1 MMQGNVP
8 IIVLDVKAVRETG
21 RSAQLSNI
29 QAGKAVAN
37 IIRSTLGP
45 KAMLKMMLD
54 PIGGICMTNDGN
66 AILREIDVAH
76 PAAKSMIELS
86 RAQDEEVGDGTTSV
100 IILAGEM
107 LNVSYD
113 FFSKEIHPSVVVAG
127 FYKALED
134 AMNYADQIATP
145 VNIENESE
153 VNDII
158 KSCLSTKFASKWDNL
173 ISDLAL
179 KAVKIVYNKESN
191 VFDCDIK
198 KYAKVEKIPGG
209 ELKEC
214 EVLDGVV
221 LNKDVIHPQM
231 RRKIENPRIVLLD
244 STLEYKKGESQTDME
259 FTKETDFTAALEQE
273 KKEVKKICDYIIK
286 VKPDVVITE
295 KGASDLAAY
304 YLQKA
309 NISVIRR
316 LRKTDNNRVAKATG
330 ATIVNRPEELTEND
344 VGKNCGLFEI
354 RKIGDE
360 YYAYFIKCK
369 NPKACSIILRGAS
382 KDVLHEMQRNLDD
395 AMCVAR
401 NIFREP
407 KLVPGGGAFEMEI
420 SARLMEN
427 SKNVEG
433 LMQLSYKAA
442 AKALEVIPRTLLE
455 NCGADVVRTIT
466 DLRAKH
472 YDQNNKDRINLGV
485 DGNKGVI
492 CDMKELKI
500 FDTLAV
506 KKQTLKTSIESTCM
520 ILRIDDI
527 VSGITKKEKGGN
539 GPQKADEE
547 DQETFGDQR
556 DG

>member
-1 MMQGNVP
+1 MMNGKVP
-8 IIVLDVKAVRETG
+8 IIVLNVQTERETG
-21 RSAQLSNI
+21 RKAQLSNI
-29 QAGKAVAN
+29 QAGKAIAS

-66 AILREIDVAH
+66 AILREIDVVH
-76 PAAKSMIELS
+76 PAAKSMIELA

-107 LNVSYD
+107 LKVSTE
-113 FFSKEIHPSVVVAG
+113 FFEKEIHPSVVVSG
-127 FYKALED
+127 YYKALED
-134 AMNYADQIATP
+134 AINIAESIATP
-145 VNIENESE
+145 VNIENEQE
-153 VNDII
+153 INDII
-158 KSCLSTKFASKWDNL
+158 KSCLATKFASKWDNL

-179 KAVKIVYNKESN
+179 KAVKTVYNKDSK

-209 ELKEC
+209 ELSEC
-214 EVLDGVV
+214 VVLDGVV

-231 RRKIENPRIVLLD
+231 RRRIENPRIVLLD
-244 STLEYKKGESQTDME
+244 STLEYKKGESQTNCE
-259 FTKETDFTAALEQE
+259 FTKETDFAAALEQE
-273 KKEVKKICDYIIK
+273 KKEVKKLCEQIIK
-286 VKPDVVITE
+286 VKPDLVITE

-309 NISVIRR
+309 NVSVIRR

-330 ATIVNRPEELTEND
+330 ATIVNRPEELTEDD

-354 RKIGDE
+354 KKIGDE
-360 YYAYFIKCK
+360 YYAYFVKCK
-369 NPKACSIILRGAS
+369 NPKSCSIILRGAS

-395 AMCVAR
+395 A
-401 NIFREP
+401 EP

-420 SARLMEN
+420 SARLIEKSN
-427 SKNVEG
+427 NIEG
-433 LMQLSYKAA
+433 LIQLPYKAVA
-442 AKALEVIPRTLLE
+442 RALEVIPRTLTQ

-472 YDQNNKDRINLGV
+472 AEQNNPDRVYLGV

-492 CDMKELKI
+492 ANMKDLKI

-506 KKQTLKTSIESTCM
+506 KKQTLKTSIESSCM

-527 VSGITKKEKGGN
+527 VSGIKKKEKGGS
-539 GPQKADEE
+539 GPQQQPDE

>member
-1 MMQGNVP
+1 MMQGQVP
-8 IIVLDVKAVRETG
+8 IIVLNVKAQRSTG

-66 AILREIDVAH
+66 GILREIDVVH

-107 LNVSYD
+107 LKVSYE
-113 FFSKEIHPSVVVAG
+113 FFQKEMHPSVVVAG

-134 AMNYADQIATP
+134 AMNYADEIATP
-145 VNIENESE
+145 VNIENEDE
-153 VNDII
+153 INNII
-158 KSCLSTKFASKWDNL
+158 KSCLATKFASKWDNL

-179 KAVKIVYNKESN
+179 KAVKTVYNKDSN

-214 EVLDGVV
+214 EVLDGVI

-259 FTKETDFTAALEQE
+259 FTKDTDFTAALEQE

-286 VKPDVVITE
+286 VKPDIVITE

-316 LRKTDNNRVAKATG
+316 LRKTDNNRLAKATG

-354 RKIGDE
+354 KKIGDE
-360 YYAYFIKCK
+360 YYAYFVKCK

-407 KLVPGGGAFEMEI
+407 KLVP
-420 SARLMEN
+420 
-427 SKNVEG
+427 V
-433 LMQLSYKAA
+433 SYTH
-442 AKALEVIPRTLLE
+442 LTLP
-455 NCGADVVRTIT
+455 TI
-466 DLRAKH
+466 
-472 YDQNNKDRINLGV
+472 YSV
-485 DGNKGVI
+485 
-492 CDMKELKI
+492 
-500 FDTLAV
+500 
-506 KKQTLKTSIESTCM
+506 
-520 ILRIDDI
+520 
-527 VSGITKKEKGGN
+527 
-539 GPQKADEE
+539 
-547 DQETFGDQR
+547 
-556 DG
+556 

>member
-1 MMQGNVP
+1 MNGRVP
-8 IIVLDVKAVRETG
+8 IIILNVETERESGRKA
-21 RSAQLSNI
+21 QISNI
-29 QAGKAVAN
+29 QAGKAVSS
-37 IIRSTLGP
+37 IVRSTLGP

-66 AILREIDVAH
+66 AILREIDVVH

-107 LNVSYD
+107 LKVSEQ
-113 FFSKEIHPSVVVAG
+113 FFKKEIHPSVVVSG
-127 FYKALED
+127 YYKALED
-134 AMNYADQIATP
+134 AINYAESISNP
-145 VNIENESE
+145 VNIENEQE
-153 VNDII
+153 VNDVI
-158 KSCLSTKFASKWDNL
+158 KSCLATKFAAKWDNL

-179 KAVKIVYNKESN
+179 KAVKIVYNKDSK

-209 ELKEC
+209 ELSEC
-214 EVLDGVV
+214 VVLDGVV

-231 RRKIENPRIVLLD
+231 RRRIENPRIVLLD
-244 STLEYKKGESQTDME
+244 STLEYKKGESQTNCE

-273 KKEVKKICDYIIK
+273 KKEVKKLCEQIIK
-286 VKPDVVITE
+286 LKPDLVITE

-304 YLQKA
+304 YFQKA

-354 RKIGDE
+354 KKIGDE
-360 YYAYFIKCK
+360 YYAYFVQCK

-382 KDVLHEMQRNLDD
+382 KDVLHEMQRNLED
-395 AMCVAR
+395 AMCVCR

-420 SARLMEN
+420 SAKLMEN

-433 LMQLSYKAA
+433 LIQLPYVAIA
-442 AKALEVIPRTLLE
+442 RALEVIPRTLIE

-472 YDQNNKDRINLGV
+472 SDPNNKDRVYLGV

-492 CDMKELKI
+492 ANMKDLKI

-506 KKQTLKTSIESTCM
+506 KKQTLKTSIESCCM

-527 VSGITKKEKGGN
+527 VSGIKKKEKASA
-539 GPQKADEE
+539 GPQQQPDE

>member
-1 MMQGNVP
+1 MNGRVP
-8 IIVLDVKAVRETG
+8 IIILNVETERESGRKA
-21 RSAQLSNI
+21 QISNI
-29 QAGKAVAN
+29 QAGKAVSS
-37 IIRSTLGP
+37 IVRSTLGP

-66 AILREIDVAH
+66 AILREIDVVH

-107 LNVSYD
+107 LKVSEQ
-113 FFSKEIHPSVVVAG
+113 FFKKEIHPSVVVSG
-127 FYKALED
+127 YYKALED
-134 AMNYADQIATP
+134 AINYAESISNP
-145 VNIENESE
+145 VNIENEQE
-153 VNDII
+153 VNDVI
-158 KSCLSTKFASKWDNL
+158 KSCLATKFAAKWDNL

-179 KAVKIVYNKESN
+179 KAVKIVYNKDSK

-209 ELKEC
+209 ELSEC
-214 EVLDGVV
+214 VVLDGVV

-231 RRKIENPRIVLLD
+231 RRRIENPRIVLLD
-244 STLEYKKGESQTDME
+244 STLEYKKGESQTNCE

-273 KKEVKKICDYIIK
+273 KKEVKKLCEQIIK
-286 VKPDVVITE
+286 LKPDLVITE

-304 YLQKA
+304 YFQKA

-354 RKIGDE
+354 KKIGDE
-360 YYAYFIKCK
+360 YYAYFVQCK

-382 KDVLHEMQRNLDD
+382 KDVLHEMQRNLED
-395 AMCVAR
+395 AMCVCR

-420 SARLMEN
+420 SAKLMEN

-433 LMQLSYKAA
+433 LIQLPYVAIA
-442 AKALEVIPRTLLE
+442 RALEVIPRTLIE

-472 YDQNNKDRINLGV
+472 SDPNNKDRVYLGV

-492 CDMKELKI
+492 ANMKDLKI

-506 KKQTLKTSIESTCM
+506 KKQTLKTSIESCCM

-527 VSGITKKEKGGN
+527 VSGIKKKEKASA
-539 GPQKADEE
+539 GPQQQPEE

>member
-1 MMQGNVP
+1 MKVP
-8 IIVLDVKAVRETG
+8 IIILNVEAERETG
-21 RSAQLSNI
+21 RKAQISNI
-29 QAGKAVAN
+29 QAGKAVAS
-37 IIRSTLGP
+37 IVRSTLGP

-66 AILREIDVAH
+66 AILREIDVVH

-107 LNVSYD
+107 LKVSEQ
-113 FFSKEIHPSVVVAG
+113 FFKKEIHPSVVVSG
-127 FYKALED
+127 YYKALED
-134 AMNYADQIATP
+134 AINYAESISTP
-145 VNIENESE
+145 VNIENEQE
-153 VNDII
+153 VNDVI
-158 KSCLSTKFASKWDNL
+158 KSCLATKFASKWDNL

-179 KAVKIVYNKESN
+179 KAVKIVYNKESK

-209 ELKEC
+209 ELSEC
-214 EVLDGVV
+214 VVLDGVV

-231 RRKIENPRIVLLD
+231 RRRIENPRIVLLD
-244 STLEYKKGESQTDME
+244 STLEYKKGESQTNCE

-273 KKEVKKICDYIIK
+273 KKEVKKLCEQIIK
-286 VKPDVVITE
+286 LKPDLVITE

-304 YLQKA
+304 YFQKA
-309 NISVIRR
+309 NVSVIRR

-354 RKIGDE
+354 KKIGDE
-360 YYAYFIKCK
+360 YYAYFVQCK

-382 KDVLHEMQRNLDD
+382 KDVLHEMQRNLED
-395 AMCVAR
+395 AMCVCR

-420 SARLMEN
+420 SVKLIEN
-427 SKNVEG
+427 SKSVEG
-433 LMQLSYKAA
+433 LIQLPYVAIA
-442 AKALEVIPRTLLE
+442 RALEVIPRTLIE

-472 YDQNNKDRINLGV
+472 SDSNNKDKAYLGV

-492 CDMKELKI
+492 ANMKDLKI

-506 KKQTLKTSIESTCM
+506 KKQTLKTSIESCCM

-527 VSGITKKEKGGN
+527 VSGIKKKEKASA
-539 GPQKADEE
+539 GPQQQPDE

>member
-1 MMQGNVP
+1 MMDGKVP
-8 IIVLDVKAVRETG
+8 IIVLNVQTERESG
-21 RSAQLSNI
+21 RKAQLSNI
-29 QAGKAVAN
+29 QAGKAVAS

-66 AILREIDVAH
+66 AILREIDVVH

-107 LNVSYD
+107 LKVSTD
-113 FFSKEIHPSVVVAG
+113 FFEKEIHPSVVVSG
-127 FYKALED
+127 YYKALED
-134 AMNYADQIATP
+134 AINYADSIATP
-145 VNIENESE
+145 VNIENEQE
-153 VNDII
+153 INDII
-158 KSCLSTKFASKWDNL
+158 KSCLATKFASKWDNL

-179 KAVKIVYNKESN
+179 KAVKIVYNKDSK

-209 ELKEC
+209 ELSEC
-214 EVLDGVV
+214 VVLDGVV

-244 STLEYKKGESQTDME
+244 STLEYKKGESQTNCE
-259 FTKETDFTAALEQE
+259 FTKESDFTAALEQE
-273 KKEVKKICDYIIK
+273 KKEVKKLCEQIIK
-286 VKPDVVITE
+286 VKPDLVITE

-316 LRKTDNNRVAKATG
+316 LRKTDNNRVAKAVG

-354 RKIGDE
+354 KKIGDE
-360 YYAYFIKCK
+360 YYAYFVKCK

-395 AMCVAR
+395 AMCVCR

-420 SARLMEN
+420 SARLIEN

-433 LMQLSYKAA
+433 LIQLPYKAVA
-442 AKALEVIPRTLLE
+442 RALEVIPRTLIQ

-472 YDQNNKDRINLGV
+472 ADPNNKDKAYLGV

-492 CDMKELKI
+492 ANMKDLKI

-506 KKQTLKTSIESTCM
+506 KKQTLKTSIESSCM

-527 VSGITKKEKGGN
+527 VSGIKKKEKSGS
-539 GPQKADEE
+539 GPQQPDE

>member
-1 MMQGNVP
+1 MNGKVP
-8 IIVLDVKAVRETG
+8 IIVLNVETERENG
-21 RSAQLSNI
+21 RKAQLSNI
-29 QAGKAVAN
+29 QAGKAVAS
-37 IIRSTLGP
+37 IVKSTLGP

-66 AILREIDVAH
+66 AILREIDVVH

-100 IILAGEM
+100 IVLAGEM
-107 LNVSYD
+107 LKVSTD
-113 FFSKEIHPSVVVAG
+113 FFQKEIHPSVVVSG
-127 FYKALED
+127 YYKALED
-134 AMNYADQIATP
+134 AINYADSIATP
-145 VNIENESE
+145 VNIDNEQE
-153 VNDII
+153 INDII
-158 KSCLSTKFASKWDNL
+158 KSCLATKFASKWDNL

-179 KAVKIVYNKESN
+179 KAVKIVYNKESK

-209 ELKEC
+209 ELSEC
-214 EVLDGVV
+214 VVLDGVV

-231 RRKIENPRIVLLD
+231 RRRIENPRIVLLD
-244 STLEYKKGESQTDME
+244 STLEYKKGESPTNIE

-273 KKEVKKICDYIIK
+273 KKEVKKLCEQIIK
-286 VKPDVVITE
+286 VKPDLVITE

-354 RKIGDE
+354 KKIGDE
-360 YYAYFIKCK
+360 YYAYFVQCK

-382 KDVLHEMQRNLDD
+382 KDVLHEMQRNLED
-395 AMCVAR
+395 AMCVCR

-420 SARLMEN
+420 STRLIEN
-427 SKNVEG
+427 SKNIEG
-433 LMQLSYKAA
+433 LIQLPYVAIA
-442 AKALEVIPRTLLE
+442 RALEVIPRTLIE
-455 NCGADVVRTIT
+455 NCGGDVVRTIT
-466 DLRAKH
+466 DLRARH
-472 YDQNNKDRINLGV
+472 SDSNNKDKVYLGV

-492 CDMKELKI
+492 SNMKDLKI

-527 VSGITKKEKGGN
+527 VSGIKKKEKSGASA
-539 GPQKADEE
+539 PQQTDE

>member
-1 MMQGNVP
+1 MQGQVP
-8 IIVLDVKAVRETG
+8 IIVLNVKAQRSTG

-37 IIRSTLGP
+37 IVRSTLGP

-66 AILREIDVAH
+66 AILREIDVVH

-107 LNVSYD
+107 LKVSYE
-113 FFSKEIHPSVVVAG
+113 FFQKE
-127 FYKALED
+127 
-134 AMNYADQIATP
+134 MTP
-145 VNIENESE
+145 VNIENEE
-153 VNDII
+153 EINNII
-158 KSCLSTKFASKWDNL
+158 RSCLATKFASKWDNL

-179 KAVKIVYNKESN
+179 KAVKTVYNKDSN

-259 FTKETDFTAALEQE
+259 FTKDTDFTAALEQE

-286 VKPDVVITE
+286 VKPDLVITE

-354 RKIGDE
+354 KKIGDE
-360 YYAYFIKCK
+360 YYAYFVKCK

-382 KDVLHEMQRNLDD
+382 KDVLHE
-395 AMCVAR
+395 R

-420 SARLMEN
+420 SARLIEN
-427 SKNVEG
+427 SKNIEG
-433 LMQLSYKAA
+433 LMQLPYKAVA
-442 AKALEVIPRTLLE
+442 RALEVIPRTLIQ
-455 NCGADVVRTIT
+455 NCGGDVVRIIT

-472 YDQNNKDRINLGV
+472 YDPNNKDRINLGV

-492 CDMKELKI
+492 ADMKELKI

-506 KKQTLKTSIESTCM
+506 KKQTLKTSIESSCM

-527 VSGITKKEKGGN
+527 VSGIKKKEKGGS
-539 GPQKADEE
+539 GPQKADDE